1 MPTPPEVLS
10 DLHWR
15 KAPELANERRPP
27 RLERTADKAGEIE
40 GSGLFER
47 PEERRYRF
55 GVVHDAESYLPLL
68 GTFSSHRVLY
78 EVTRKRL
85 FAAVERLIDEEFE
98 GRVVEGTAASSR

>member
-10 DLHWR
+10 DLHRR

-27 RLERTADKAGEIE
+27 RLERTADKTGEIE
-40 GSGLFER
+40 GLGLFER
-47 PEERRYRF
+47 PEERHYRF

-68 GTFSSHRVLY
+68 DTFSSYRVLY

-85 FAAVERLIDEEFE
+85 FAAVARLIDEEFG
-98 GRVVEGTAASSR
+98 GRVVEGTAASST